1 MFFEGNLVRYK
12 GKKAQVD
19 RIIQNGKL
27 LIIVLDEQAK
37 IEYPKI
43 VQLTQLAP
51 YICARTQQP
60 CAFNYSRYGCI
71 SLVCHLCDIKKE
83 AMFDAVQSNFS

>member
-1 MFFEGNLVRYK
+1 MFFEGNLVLYK

-19 RIIQNGKL
+19 RIIQSGKS

-43 VQLTQLAP
+43 VQLTQLTP
-51 YICARTQQP
+51 YICERTQQP
-60 CAFNYSRYGCI
+60 CTFNYSRYSGVG
-71 SLVCHLCDIKKE
+71 LVCHLCDIKKE
-83 AMFDAVQSNFS
+83 VMPDGVESNFS